1 MTSLTAPQI
10 DTTRLA
16 DLLSEAADQIAAAG
30 DMAPADSTLVGLAR
44 LTSERLAEAQHQLAA
59 HDCSAL
65 HQPII
70 DAATTIDAFRRL
82 ANRDSHPQAGAVAA
96 LAGTFI
102 VDAALTLRGDEVA
115 PA

>member
-1 MTSLTAPQI
+1 MELTQI

-16 DLLSEAADQIAAAG
+16 DLLREAADQIAAAAE
-30 DMAPADSTLVGLAR
+30 MAPTDSTLVGLAR
-44 LTSERLAEAQHQLAA
+44 LTGERLADAQRQLAA

-65 HQPII
+65 HLPLA

-82 ANRDSHPQAGAVAA
+82 ASRDSHQAGAVAA
-96 LAGTFI
+96 LAGTFA
-102 VDAALTLRGDEVA
+102 VNAALILRGDEVA